1 VRRVAVTAGNAMTD
15 YYPLIARAVAGLEK
29 NTGDQRRALY
39 ERARTALVAQLRG
52 LDPPLNESEITRE
65 RLALEESIR
74 KVEAEAARKA
84 RFDAPRIDP
93 VTVTRPFEP
102 PKRDEKPLAS
112 LFPPPS
118 SSPAREP
125 PAREVPVRDT
135 PARDVPSPARDSA
148 SAVRDAASEL
158 REALSRSRDAG
169 APPPREP
176 SAAKREPA
184 DRPSKDQPP
193 RRNFLPDPPT
203 DLAEPRRPEPPPDT
217 AAPRSSG
224 RGRTRPPPLTDQ
236 GLKGFSDVV
245 AEAETLGEA
254 TAYAARSAREAYAA
268 VPSDDPELD
277 RMEPR
282 LEPAG
287 LRSPLREPLPARG
300 PEPTVRM
307 AEERVARQ
315 ADAPRGA
322 ESRPPRPMSARHV
335 SVLGE
340 ERPQRS
346 SAAVVVA
353 LVAVLAI
360 VSIAGAA
367 YWYRESINGWFA
379 AARLPFQGQAEQS
392 PGRPKFPD
400 RVGQP
405 GQTEQAAAAPAA
417 PAGKNVL
424 AAVAQKVVLYEED
437 PADPQGKRFVGS
449 AVWHTDTVSPG
460 SGQPPEMAIRADLEV
475 PERNLKATMSIR
487 RNTDQAL
494 EASHTIELMFNIPAD
509 FPFGGISNVPTVLM
523 KQAEQARGAPLAAL
537 VVKVSST
544 FFIVGLQSGEGEAQ
558 HNIQLLKERPWF
570 DIPIVYANGRRAI
583 LAVEKGTP
591 GERAFDEAF
600 KAWGQ

>member
-1 VRRVAVTAGNAMTD
+1 VAVTAGNAMTD

-52 LDPPLNESEITRE
+52 LDPPLTESEITRE

-84 RFDAPRIDP
+84 RFEMPRIDP
-93 VTVTRPFEP
+93 VTVTRPP
-102 PKRDEKPLAS
+102 DVPKRGDKPFSS
-112 LFPPPS
+112 LFAQPS
-118 SSPAREP
+118 APPAREP
-125 PAREVPVRDT
+125 PVRDT
-135 PARDVPSPARDSA
+135 PTRDAASPPRDSA

-158 REALSRSRDAG
+158 REALSRSRDG

-176 SAAKREPA
+176 PAAKREPA
-184 DRPSKDQPP
+184 DRPSNEQPP
-193 RRNFLPDPPT
+193 RRGFLPDPPA
-203 DLAEPRRPEPPPDT
+203 DLAEPRRPESPPDP
-217 AAPRSSG
+217 APPRASG

-236 GLKGFSDVV
+236 GLKGFRDVV

-254 TAYAARSAREAYAA
+254 TAQAARSAREAYAA

-287 LRSPLREPLPARG
+287 LRSPVREPLPPRA
-300 PEPTVRM
+300 PEPAARM
-307 AEERVARQ
+307 PEERVSRQ
-315 ADAPRGA
+315 ADTPRGA
-322 ESRPPRPMSARHV
+322 ESRPPRSMAARHV

-340 ERPQRS
+340 DRPQSS

-353 LVAVLAI
+353 LFAVLAI

-379 AARLPFQGQAEQS
+379 AARLPFQGKTEQTEN
-392 PGRPKFPD
+392 RPKFPD

-405 GQTEQAAAAPAA
+405 GQTELAAAAA

-437 PADPQGKRFVGS
+437 PADPQGKRFVGT
-449 AVWHTDTVSPG
+449 AVWRTETVSPG
-460 SGQPPEMAIRADLEV
+460 SGQPPEIAIRADFEI
-475 PERNLKATMSIR
+475 PERNITASMSIR
-487 RNTDQAL
+487 RNSDQAL
-494 EASHTIELMFNIPAD
+494 PASHTIELMFNIPAD
-509 FPFGGISNVPTVLM
+509 FPFGGISNVPTILM
-523 KQAEQARGAPLAAL
+523 KQAEQARGAPLAGL
-537 VVKVSST
+537 VVKVTPT
-544 FFIVGLQSGEGEAQ
+544 FFLVGLQSGEGEAA
-558 HNIQLLKERPWF
+558 HNIELLKDRPWF
-570 DIPIVYANGRRAI
+570 DIPIVYTNGRRAI

-591 GERAFDEAF
+591 GERAFVEAF

>member
-1 VRRVAVTAGNAMTD
+1 VNRVAVTAGNAMTD
-15 YYPLIARAVAGLEK
+15 YYPLIAKAVAGLEK

-52 LDPPLNESEITRE
+52 LDPPLTESEITRE

-84 RFDAPRIDP
+84 RFEMPRIDP
-93 VTVTRPFEP
+93 VTVTRPFDA
-102 PKRDEKPLAS
+102 PKRDDKPLSS
-112 LFPPPS
+112 LFAQPS
-118 SSPAREP
+118 ASPAREP
-125 PAREVPVRDT
+125 LVRDV
-135 PARDVPSPARDSA
+135 PARDAPSPPRDSA

-158 REALSRSRDAG
+158 REALSRSRDA

-176 SAAKREPA
+176 PAAKREPP
-184 DRPSKDQPP
+184 DRPTNEQPP
-193 RRNFLPDPPT
+193 RRGFLPDPPA
-203 DLAEPRRPEPPPDT
+203 DVAEPRRPESAPDT
-217 AAPRSSG
+217 APPRPSG

-236 GLKGFSDVV
+236 GLKGFRDVV

-254 TAYAARSAREAYAA
+254 TAHAARSAREAYAA

-287 LRSPLREPLPARG
+287 LRTPMREPLPARG
-300 PEPTVRM
+300 PEPAARM
-307 AEERVARQ
+307 PEDRVSRQ
-315 ADAPRGA
+315 AEARGA
-322 ESRPPRPMSARHV
+322 ESRPRSMSARHV

-340 ERPQRS
+340 EKPQSS

-353 LVAVLAI
+353 LFAVLAI

-367 YWYRESINGWFA
+367 YWYRDSINGWFA
-379 AARLPFQGQAEQS
+379 AARLPFQGKAEQS
-392 PGRPKFPD
+392 ATKPKFPD

-405 GQTEQAAAAPAA
+405 GQTEQAATAA
-417 PAGKNVL
+417 PAGRNVL

-437 PADPQGKRFVGS
+437 PADPQGKRFVGT
-449 AVWHTDTVSPG
+449 AVWRTENVSPG
-460 SGQPPEMAIRADLEV
+460 SGQPPDIAIRADFEI
-475 PERNLKATMSIR
+475 PERNITASMSIR

-494 EASHTIELMFNIPAD
+494 PASHTIELMFNIPAD

-523 KQAEQARGAPLAAL
+523 KQAEQARGAPLAGL
-537 VVKVSST
+537 VVKVAPT
-544 FFIVGLQSGEGEAQ
+544 FFLVGLQSGEGEAA
-558 HNIQLLKERPWF
+558 HNIELLKERPWF
-570 DIPIVYANGRRAI
+570 DIPIVYTNGRRAI

-591 GERAFDEAF
+591 GERAFAEAF